1 MIHSSSSSRPCGGRF
16 VPRQTTCGLFVT
28 TTWCHENSKVGKSVK
43 TLYIDCSCPLHHQWS
58 SGRLLPRQSFISTG
72 RAHNKLYNHTKVVV
86 VPTRTCWPKATATS
100 SQISMAQQDL
110 LDYVAPL
117 ELGRKALN
125 NSAIKAV
132 VNEKI
137 ALLEL
142 MNPTP
147 VPVDSPQLGGK
158 WRLVYTDSDNIL
170 GVSRPRWLQPV
181 GAIYQSIFLD
191 TMQVENMETVKPL
204 GIVSFENR
212 VWATFTKSPP
222 KKVFVQFRRFQFG
235 PIKFPAPSNA
245 RGFLETTFL
254 DARMRIS
261 RGNRKHVFVLVKE

>member
-72 RAHNKLYNHTKVVV
+72 RAHNKRYNHRKVVV

-137 ALLEL
+137 GTHLAFFRGS
-142 MNPTP
+142 TGYCR
-147 VPVDSPQLGGK
+147 VYVCVCVYSTFGVDEP
-158 WRLVYTDSDNIL
+158 YTCSSGL
-170 GVSRPRWLQPV
+170 SSTRWQVAFGVHR
-181 GAIYQSIFLD
+181 
-191 TMQVENMETVKPL
+191 
-204 GIVSFENR
+204 
-212 VWATFTKSPP
+212 
-222 KKVFVQFRRFQFG
+222 FR
-235 PIKFPAPSNA
+235 
-245 RGFLETTFL
+245 
-254 DARMRIS
+254 
-261 RGNRKHVFVLVKE
+261 